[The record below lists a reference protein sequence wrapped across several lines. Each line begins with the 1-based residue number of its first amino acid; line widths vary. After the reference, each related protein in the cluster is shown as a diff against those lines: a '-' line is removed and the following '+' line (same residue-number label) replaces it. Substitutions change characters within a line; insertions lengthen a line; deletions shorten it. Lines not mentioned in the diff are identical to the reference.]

1 MTIHN
6 YHKQHDS
13 RSRGSSFVYNHF
25 DMFSQ
30 GSYDA
35 NYAVYT
41 HEDIH
46 EIIEEARLRGIRV
59 VPEFDTPG
67 ESVCFKVK

>member
-1 MTIHN
+1 
-6 YHKQHDS
+6 
-13 RSRGSSFVYNHF
+13 
-25 DMFSQ
+25 MFSQ